1 MQFKIH
7 NSKFTIEPI
16 DSPTPL
22 RDHRQA
28 MSTIDSSTATRPARA
43 SWIVLLVAIGIC
55 LPVVLRVLAP
65 FASVLLLALVAAGLF
80 YPHYKRLVTVLNG
93 HRKLAAIIVCLLLLV
108 TVLVPLSIIATDVSG
123 EALSFY
129 EMTTTELTER
139 GVLERLQKNEDRI
152 QLINSF
158 LEPAGVVLTAE
169 DVSDWLTTAG
179 LNLGAFFYK
188 QGVSVATG
196 LAQFVFGFIFWVVVI
211 YYLLVDGKTA
221 RRWFRDTL
229 PMPVDEQRLLSARFM
244 DMASSLV
251 VGNGLAGI
259 IQGVVGGIVFAAAG
273 LPGPV
278 LWGAVMSILAFIPV
292 IGISIVFIPAF
303 LILLIAGETFKAFVV
318 FVPLAL
324 VSTVVEYWLKPMLV
338 GRRGEMH
345 TLLVFLSLIGGL
357 AAYGAVGIL
366 VGPLMMTA
374 FLTLVS
380 IYRDHY
386 SPWLGVTC
394 ENPDVDLETAKQD
407 SMTPKL
413 SG

>member
-1 MQFKIH
+1 
-7 NSKFTIEPI
+7 
-16 DSPTPL
+16 
-22 RDHRQA
+22 
-28 MSTIDSSTATRPARA
+28 MSTIDVSTATRPARA
-43 SWIVLLVAIGIC
+43 SWIVLLIAIGIC

-65 FASVLLLALVAAGLF
+65 FASVLLLALVAAGLI
-80 YPHYKRLVTVLNG
+80 YPHYQRLVTLLHG
-93 HRKLAAIIVCLLLLV
+93 HRKSAALIVCLLLLV

-123 EALSFY
+123 EALGFY

-152 QLINSF
+152 RLINSF
-158 LEPAGVVLTAE
+158 LEPAGVVLTPE
-169 DVSDWLTTAG
+169 HVSDWLTSAG
-179 LNLGAFFYK
+179 LSLGAFIYK

-196 LAQFVFGFIFWVVVI
+196 LVQFVFGFIFWVVVI
-211 YYLLVDGKTA
+211 FYLLVDGKVA
-221 RRWFRDTL
+221 RKWFRDTL

-259 IQGVVGGIVFAAAG
+259 IQGVVGGVVFAAAG

-278 LWGAVMSILAFIPV
+278 LWGAVMGILAFIPV

-324 VSTVVEYWLKPMLV
+324 VSTLVEYWLKPMLV

-386 SPWLGVTC
+386 SPWLGVARAGSVEEPATD
-394 ENPDVDLETAKQD
+394 PDPED
-407 SMTPKL
+407 
-413 SG
+413 

>member
-1 MQFKIH
+1 M
-7 NSKFTIEPI
+7 NTIEN
-16 DSPTPL
+16 
-22 RDHRQA
+22 
-28 MSTIDSSTATRPARA
+28 STATRPARA
-43 SWIVLLVAIGIC
+43 SWIALLVAIGIC

-65 FASVLLLALVAAGLF
+65 FASVLLLALVAAGLI
-80 YPHYKRLVTVLNG
+80 YPHYRRLVTALNG
-93 HRKLAAIIVCLLLLV
+93 HRKSAAFIVCLLLLV
-108 TVLVPLSIIATDVSG
+108 TMLVPLSIIAMDVSG
-123 EALSFY
+123 EALGFY
-129 EMTTTELTER
+129 EMTTNELTER
-139 GVLERLQKNEDRI
+139 GVLERLQKNEERI

-158 LEPAGVVLTAE
+158 LEPAGVVLTTE
-169 DVSDWLTTAG
+169 DVSDWLTSVG
-179 LNLGAFFYK
+179 LSLGAFFYK
-188 QGVSVATG
+188 QGVSVAKG
-196 LAQFVFGFIFWVVVI
+196 LVQFVFGFIFWVVVI
-211 YYLLVDGKTA
+211 FYLLVDGKTA

-259 IQGVVGGIVFAAAG
+259 IQGVTGGVVFAAAG

-278 LWGAVMSILAFIPV
+278 LWGAVMGILAFIPV

-318 FVPLAL
+318 FVPLAII
-324 VSTVVEYWLKPMLV
+324 STIVEYWLKPMLV

-374 FLTLVS
+374 LLTLVG
-380 IYRDHY
+380 IYREHY
-386 SPWLGVTC
+386 SPWLGVARVGPV
-394 ENPDVDLETAKQD
+394 EVPADNPDPDE
-407 SMTPKL
+407 
-413 SG
+413 